1 MRQYPPIIRESEFT
15 KIDTIDEGCILTNCA
30 PFIKELRKFLNQLP
44 CLHDIQQIRKKW
56 KARIGKENTFDNIV
70 AQPKHWYMFNNGG
83 RNEMQFNVGL
93 YSTHFRIGM
102 GFEFSLKK
110 GGDPAI
116 VNLVYSCFT
125 NIIRQNINS
134 FDKFVHDMKL
144 GIEWYP
150 KVGNGLKFE
159 PTEKV
164 TQWLLQPSQ
173 DPIWIFVGRLL
184 KRRDDAKIL
193 ENPSE
198 LKNVFE
204 NVFGGFKPI
213 WQKTQIMAKTV

>member
-1 MRQYPPIIRESEFT
+1 MTQYPPIIRELEFT
-15 KIDTIDEGCILTNCA
+15 KIDTADEARILTSFA
-30 PFIKELRKFLNQLP
+30 PFIKELRQFLNQSS
-44 CLHDIQQIRKKW
+44 CVHDIQQIRKKW
-56 KARIGKENTFDNIV
+56 KARVGKEDAFDNFAV
-70 AQPKHWYMFNNGG
+70 QPKHWYAFNNGG

-93 YSTHFRIGM
+93 YVTHFRIGM

-110 GGDPAI
+110 GGDPTI

-125 NIIRQNINS
+125 NIIRQDIEN
-134 FDKFVHDMKL
+134 FDRLVNDMKL
-144 GIEWYP
+144 EIEWYP
-150 KVGNGLKFE
+150 KIGNGLQFV

-164 TQWLLQPSQ
+164 AQWLLQPPQ
-173 DPIWIFVGRLL
+173 DPVWIFVGRLL
-184 KRRDDAKIL
+184 KRKDDAKIL
-193 ENPSE
+193 EDPSE